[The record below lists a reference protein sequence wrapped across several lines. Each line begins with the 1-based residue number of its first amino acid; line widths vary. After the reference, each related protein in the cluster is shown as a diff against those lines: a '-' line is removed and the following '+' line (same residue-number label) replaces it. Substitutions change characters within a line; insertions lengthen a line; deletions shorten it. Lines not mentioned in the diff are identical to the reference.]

1 MLNEQK
7 GKLGLRDCSAILIGG
22 MIGSAIFSLSGVT
35 IAGAGPAAI
44 LSWIIAA
51 IILFFYGMQTAEL
64 STIYPKS
71 GGIFVFPEKALGK
84 TEKQGKFW
92 GWIAA
97 WSYLFGCIGG
107 AAFSVYYIGYYMG
120 QGFPALAGAT
130 TIISVIAAVVCG
142 LLILLNISATG
153 KVNFGLTVGLA
164 ATMVIFIV
172 VAFGS
177 GNWNAA
183 NFSPFIGQGAGGSL
197 GFVSAIP
204 IAMLAY
210 GAIVA
215 VAFMVDEIK
224 NPRKTIPKSMVI
236 GMTVTVILYVMMIVA
251 TLGLVTAQFLAEN
264 PNFTYAPMVGAA
276 ISGLMATPWI
286 MTVIV
291 IAAVL
296 ALITTVLVV
305 MLLAAR
311 TFQAAAGGGLLP
323 KGLAKVGKNGTPIN
337 ATILTIIIVVI
348 FAALPDVTNLVVNL
362 GALSNVLVVAIISI
376 TVVAARRKNPNVEG
390 KFKAPG
396 GSAVSVIVLIVLIIC
411 YIPDFMNG
419 SWMLWVWSAC
429 YYAVALIIFAAT
441 IGRSKDP
448 ALLKARA

>member
-1 MLNEQK
+1 MLNESK
-7 GKLGLRDCSAILIGG
+7 KLGLRDSSAILIGG

-51 IILFFYGMQTAEL
+51 VILFFYGMQTAEL

-71 GGIFVFPEKALGK
+71 GGVFVFPEKALGK

-107 AAFSVYYIGYYMG
+107 AAFSVYYIGYYLG
-120 QGFPALAGAT
+120 QGFPALAGVT
-130 TIISVIAAVVCG
+130 TLISVVAAVICG

-153 KVNFGLTVGLA
+153 KVNTVLTFVLA
-164 ATMVIFIV
+164 ATMIIFIV
-172 VAFGS
+172 IAFGS
-177 GNWNAA
+177 GKWDAS
-183 NFSPFIGQGAGGSL
+183 NFNPFIGQGASGNL
-197 GFVSAIP
+197 GFISAIP
-204 IAMLAY
+204 VAMLAY

-224 NPRKTIPKSMVI
+224 NPRKTIPRAMTI
-236 GMTVTVILYVMMIVA
+236 GMAVTVVLYVMSIVA
-251 TLGLVTAQFLAEN
+251 TLGLITAGFLAEH
-264 PNFTYAPMVGAA
+264 PEFTYIPMFAA
-276 ISGLMATPWI
+276 AFTQLASIPWL
-286 MTVIV
+286 VNLIV
-291 IAAVL
+291 ISAVL
-296 ALITTVLVV
+296 ALLTTILVV

-311 TFQAAAGGGLLP
+311 TFQAAAAGGLLP

-337 ATILTIIIVVI
+337 ATILTMIIVVA
-348 FAALPDVTNLVVNL
+348 FAALPDVTNIVVNL

-376 TVVAARRKNPNVEG
+376 TVVAARKKNPNVEG

-396 GSAVSVIVLIVLIIC
+396 GSAVSVIVLIALIIC
-411 YIPDFMNG
+411 YIPDIMNG
-419 SWMLWVWSAC
+419 SWMLWVWTAC

-441 IGRSKDP
+441 IGRSKAP
-448 ALLKARA
+448 ELLKDKV